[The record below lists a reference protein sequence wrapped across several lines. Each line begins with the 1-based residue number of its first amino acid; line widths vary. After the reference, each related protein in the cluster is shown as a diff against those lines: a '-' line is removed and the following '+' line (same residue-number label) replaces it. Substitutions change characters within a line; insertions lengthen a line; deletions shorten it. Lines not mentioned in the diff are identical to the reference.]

1 MHPMLGNSLPLD
13 FLAACSATC
22 SSPSSCG
29 HTLCHNYT
37 FYPLADIDTM
47 QVSENLTVDAVD
59 VGPSGVAITEALN
72 FHAQFHSTHPI
83 SSGTWRIAYV
93 VDVVGERHVL
103 DLVSKSCDG
112 YPTGEG
118 EWSICIDTSAL
129 GEVKP
134 EVISNAGL
142 LSVHYVPIEHAGKPF
157 AELADVAVMSINA
170 IVMIQPSP
178 DVPGT
183 FIRLVFNPLDM

>member
-1 MHPMLGNSLPLD
+1 MHPVLRNFAVSSLPFDLT
-13 FLAACSATC
+13 SAGC
-22 SSPSSCG
+22 PSCG
-29 HTLCHNYT
+29 HTPCHNHT
-37 FYPLADIDTM
+37 FCHLADIDTM

-59 VGPSGVAITEALN
+59 IGPSGVAIAEALN
-72 FHAQFHSTHPI
+72 FQVKFHATHPI

-103 DLVSKSCDG
+103 DLVSESCDG
-112 YPTGEG
+112 YPTGTG
-118 EWSICIDTSAL
+118 EWSISIDTSAL

-142 LSVHYVPIEHAGKPF
+142 LSVHYVPTEHAGKPF
-157 AELADVAVMSINA
+157 TELGDVAVMSINA

-178 DVPGT
+178 DVPGK